1 LRNFLFFF
9 KEVFVN
15 VSERLKKV
23 RGELSQQE
31 FADQLGIKRSVIA
44 DLERGKTKKPSHLL
58 LKEIERKF
66 HINPEW
72 MLHGTG
78 EMYIRQTNHDNFSR
92 DIAVPLYK
100 GGAGG
105 GVYNYDSRQFL
116 LSLNPDMF
124 PWVNAKNVVAIEVEG
139 DSMEPALHNG
149 DYIIVTP
156 VDPSRRNEDGIYA
169 IRIDETVKIK
179 ALQFKIDG
187 TIKIISYNK
196 SYEDE
201 IYDPRQSQVDFEIL
215 GRMRLRVTR

>member
-1 LRNFLFFF
+1 
-9 KEVFVN
+9 
-15 VSERLKKV
+15 
-23 RGELSQQE
+23 
-31 FADQLGIKRSVIA
+31 
-44 DLERGKTKKPSHLL
+44 
-58 LKEIERKF
+58 
-66 HINPEW
+66 
-72 MLHGTG
+72 
-78 EMYIRQTNHDNFSR
+78 
-92 DIAVPLYK
+92 
-100 GGAGG
+100 
-105 GVYNYDSRQFL
+105 
-116 LSLNPDMF
+116 MF